1 MSVRSQFAL
10 LCLLLSAISALI
22 VSIHDVPG
30 GEQTVISGIQLR
42 ISHDMMKFFQNFL
55 DFNQNDTRN

>member
-10 LCLLLSAISALI
+10 LCLLLSATSALI

-42 ISHDMMKFFQNFL
+42 ISHDMVNFFQNIL
-55 DFNQNDTRN
+55 DFNQNDAKY